1 MGCIAAGLRRSE
13 SSTAQPRAVDGST
26 NLAFNA
32 SVETIYSLLSRP
44 HFNYVL
50 SSTHLHMA
58 AFRFRSLES
67 DSHFR
72 ILYLHSGADD
82 EQLSASLVHHNLD
95 EHPTYDCLSYAWG
108 CSTRSHNVL
117 VDGSSFPITFNLYSA
132 LKRIRARDSHGQIAL
147 WADGICINQDDI
159 PERNQQ
165 VKLMRSIYS
174 ECRTGLMYLGEAA
187 DGSDLI
193 PEFLE
198 TLTQSINALFKKT
211 NEPST
216 LDLQNE
222 SAFPEENDPGWKRL
236 KALLHRPW
244 FQRVWIIQE
253 FALPQ
258 QIQMIC
264 GQWEIPGTY
273 LASLLHIP
281 IWTYSQSVLTALL
294 DEKTGA
300 AIENHQLHLKARHAA
315 GRDIGLCVDP
325 NASIA
330 PDVSVARRH
339 QSLIWL
345 LDQSTS
351 FLATNPRDKI
361 FALIPLSSDSSDPAL
376 TVDYSKTMETVA
388 VETAQHFVRNG
399 YGLSLLLSARSAS
412 SSTSSPSWFPDWM
425 GSENPE
431 KFTVWPMRY
440 DKIPDCQ
447 IISTPNPQTITVV
460 GSFVDVVQDLG
471 IPTGSEILIDEN
483 KKWIHDLDT
492 LVAKIQAYP
501 TGQEV
506 DEAVWRTLIA
516 DRSIDKQS
524 PAPEVYGNLYR
535 AARNINAIFKL
546 RSTSLHQMVEATHDA
561 LHFEAATLRG
571 SRFSITGKRYF
582 SMLPKQAEVGDFIFV
597 VKGDQEKAT
606 FLVRRDHVL
615 DQYQWIGHAYVHDI
629 WKVLKFDD
637 LENKGITVY

>member
-1 MGCIAAGLRRSE
+1 
-13 SSTAQPRAVDGST
+13 
-26 NLAFNA
+26 
-32 SVETIYSLLSRP
+32 
-44 HFNYVL
+44 
-50 SSTHLHMA
+50 MA

-95 EHPTYDCLSYAWG
+95 EHPTYDCLSYTWG
-108 CSTRSHNVL
+108 YSTRSHNVL

-193 PEFLE
+193 PEFLG
-198 TLTQSINALFKKT
+198 TLTQSITALFKKT

-253 FALPQ
+253 FALPP

-300 AIENHQLHLKARHAA
+300 AIGNHRLHLKARLAV

-330 PDVSVARRH
+330 PDVSVAKRC

-345 LDQSTS
+345 LDQSQS
-351 FLATNPRDKI
+351 FLATDARDKI
-361 FALIPLSSDSSDPAL
+361 FAFIPLSSDFRDPAL
-376 TVDYSKTMETVA
+376 TMDDSKSMETVA

-399 YGLSLLLSARSAS
+399 CGLSLLLRACSVRSS
-412 SSTSSPSWFPDWM
+412 ISSPSWFPDWM

-440 DKIPDCQ
+440 DKTPDCQ

-471 IPTGSEILIDEN
+471 ILIGSETLIN
-483 KKWIHDLDT
+483 KNNKWIQDLDT
-492 LVAKIQAYP
+492 LVTKIQTYP

-535 AARNINAIFKL
+535 AARNINAIVKL
-546 RSTSLHQMVEATHDA
+546 RSTSLHQMVEATHDP
-561 LHFEAATLRG
+561 FRFQAAMLRG
-571 SRFSITGKRYF
+571 SRFSITTKRFF

-606 FLVRRDHVL
+606 FLVRRDPVL